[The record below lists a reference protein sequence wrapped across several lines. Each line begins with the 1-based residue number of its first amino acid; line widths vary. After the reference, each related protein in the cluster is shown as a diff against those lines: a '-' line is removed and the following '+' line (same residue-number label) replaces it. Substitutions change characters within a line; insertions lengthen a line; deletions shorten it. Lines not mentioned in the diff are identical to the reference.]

1 MVPNNTTLQDWLKAH
16 DALMEAERRLS
27 DAALDFAAGRI
38 SQEQL
43 DSARENVTMLRDL
56 CDAVFRKAVQ
66 NLGNLP

>member
-16 DALMEAERRLS
+16 DALMDAERRLS
-27 DAALDFAAGRI
+27 DAALGFAAGRI
-38 SQEQL
+38 PQAEL
-43 DSARENVTMLRDL
+43 DAARESVIMLRDL

>member
-16 DALMEAERRLS
+16 DALLEAERRLS
-27 DAALDFAAGRI
+27 DAAMDYASGRI
-38 SQEQL
+38 SQGEL
-43 DSARENVTMLRDL
+43 DAARESVVMLRDL